1 MQLWDYIVNV
11 MAPDSKDLEEMFED
25 PEKRDEFVDNVFNGK
40 DTNKDGVL
48 TEAEYMDKSYLD
60 KHEL

>member
-1 MQLWDYIVNV
+1 